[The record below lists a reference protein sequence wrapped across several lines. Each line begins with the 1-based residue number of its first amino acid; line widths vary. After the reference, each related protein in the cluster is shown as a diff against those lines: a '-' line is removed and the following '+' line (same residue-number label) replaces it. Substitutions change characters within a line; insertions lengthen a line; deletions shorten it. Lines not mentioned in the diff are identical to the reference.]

1 MIGARPGA
9 AVTPGCMES
18 DARLARTTSALDSS
32 AEMALRKRAAGT
44 RLQVALE
51 SDRCRFIGTLDRR
64 DQSPRLVAGGVN
76 GLACVVRVEPLADIA
91 RQSYVGSPW
100 IGKALEHVNE
110 SLGRHPDCYRKL
122 LAVLH
127 LRDSSC
133 NARVV
138 ET

>member
-1 MIGARPGA
+1 
-9 AVTPGCMES
+9 MES
-18 DARLARTTSALDSS
+18 DARLARTTSELDGS